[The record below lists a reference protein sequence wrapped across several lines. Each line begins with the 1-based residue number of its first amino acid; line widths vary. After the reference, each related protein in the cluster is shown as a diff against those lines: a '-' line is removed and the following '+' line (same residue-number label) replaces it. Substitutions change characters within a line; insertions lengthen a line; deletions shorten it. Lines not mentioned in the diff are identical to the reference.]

1 MAKWRDL
8 SSIRR
13 WITKAMSNSIQAIW
27 GMSDVL
33 PVDSATWQAVE
44 SVLKETL
51 TAYGYREIRVPI
63 VERTELFKRSI
74 GEVTDIVEKEM
85 YSFEDRNGE
94 GITLRPEA
102 TAGIVRAG
110 ITNGLL
116 HNQRQKLWCTGPM
129 FRYERP
135 QKGRYR
141 QFYQFDIEALGF
153 VGPDIDAELIM
164 IIQRVWEALAIDAV
178 ELQLN
183 SLGTPESRAGY
194 RNKLKEYF
202 EKRFSELDED
212 SRNRLNRNPMRI
224 LDSKN
229 PDMAG
234 LIAEAPLITDHL
246 DDESSKHFDL
256 LRVLLDDAGVTYRV
270 NPRLV
275 RGLDYYTHTVF
286 EWVTDRL
293 GSQAAVCAGGRYDG
307 LVEQLG
313 GKSVPAIGCAIGL
326 ERLIELYGICGG
338 KAVNIEPDIYLVAAG
353 ETATRPAFRLADKVR
368 LSHPVL
374 KLELNC
380 GGGSFKAQ
388 MKRADRSGAKL
399 ALILGDNEV
408 AERTVGVKLLR
419 ESGDQ
424 LTVQWDSLGEALDE
438 IF

>member
-1 MAKWRDL
+1 
-8 SSIRR
+8 
-13 WITKAMSNSIQAIW
+13 MSNSIQAIR

-141 QFYQFDIEALGF
+141 QFHQFDIEALGF

-202 EKRFSELDED
+202 EERFSELDED

-408 AERTVGVKLLR
+408 AEKTVGVKLLR

>member
-1 MAKWRDL
+1 
-8 SSIRR
+8 
-13 WITKAMSNSIQAIW
+13 MSESIQAIR
-27 GMSDVL
+27 GMSDIL
-33 PVDSATWQAVE
+33 PADSATWQQVE
-44 SVLKETL
+44 AILKETL
-51 TAYGYREIRVPI
+51 SAYGYREIRVPI

-141 QFYQFDIEALGF
+141 QFHQFDIEALGF
-153 VGPDIDAELIM
+153 EGPDIDAELIV
-164 IIQRVWEALAIDAV
+164 IIQRIWENLSIDAV

-183 SLGTPESRAGY
+183 SLGTSASRGRY
-194 RNKLKEYF
+194 RDTLKRYF
-202 EKRFSELDED
+202 EKRISELDGD
-212 SRNRLNRNPMRI
+212 SKIRLDRNPMRI

-229 PDMAG
+229 PEMADV
-234 LIAEAPLITDHL
+234 IAEAPLITDHL
-246 DDESSKHFDL
+246 DDQSSAHFGL
-256 LRVLLDDAGVTYRV
+256 LRDLLDDAGVAYRV

-326 ERLIELYGICGG
+326 ERLIELYKVSGG
-338 KAVNIEPDIYLVAAG
+338 ETVCIEPDIYFVAAG
-353 ETATRPAFRLADKVR
+353 TNAMRPAFQLAE
-368 LSHPVL
+368 
-374 KLELNC
+374 KLRQSRPGLQLEMNC
-380 GGGSFKAQ
+380 GGGSFKTQ

-408 AERTVGVKLLR
+408 AEQTIGIKILR
-419 ESGDQ
+419 EAGDQ
-424 LTVQWDSLGEALDE
+424 LSVGWGSLNNALDKL
-438 IF
+438 IQ